1 MWIETIQPILKNL
14 DASDHSWSGWFWD
27 EGLWSSW
34 RQQTI
39 HPFPQLGVMRGA
51 SPASYH
57 KHIFAFYHL
66 TSFDH
71 QSWQFSPCISFANHG
86 HEKGKHTRV
95 KRSILPVA
103 DSMIILNK
111 LPWEMRWI
119 GIPCW
124 NWKSQ
129 IVVFNGFLL
138 VFPCYSDWR
147 KAECIIGLDHASGKM
162 VRQNTLRM
170 YCWIMLL
177 LHEECVRC

>member
-1 MWIETIQPILKNL
+1 MIIAGAAGFGMKVYGALEGSKPSIPFHNSEWWRELHQHIPIIIAHLCIL
-14 DASDHSWSGWFWD
+14 
-27 EGLWSSW
+27 
-34 RQQTI
+34 
-39 HPFPQLGVMRGA
+39 P
-51 SPASYH
+51 
-57 KHIFAFYHL
+57 L

-86 HEKGKHTRV
+86 HEKGNHTRV
-95 KRSILPVA
+95 KRTILPVA
-103 DSMIILNK
+103 NSMIILNK
-111 LPWEMRWI
+111 LRWEMGWI

-162 VRQNTLRM
+162 VPQKTLRM
-170 YCWIMLL
+170 YCWTMLL
-177 LHEECVRC
+177 LHEECLRC

>member
-1 MWIETIQPILKNL
+1 MHQIIAGAAGFGMKVFGALGLAANHPSLSAIG
-14 DASDHSWSGWFWD
+14 SD
-27 EGLWSSW
+27 EGSFTSILSLS
-34 RQQTI
+34 
-39 HPFPQLGVMRGA
+39 
-51 SPASYH
+51 
-57 KHIFAFYHL
+57 HIFAFYLL

>member
-34 RQQTI
+34 RQQTSKPSI
-39 HPFPQLGVMRGA
+39 PFRNWEWWGELHQHPIIIAHLCILPFNILWPSKLA
-51 SPASYH
+51 
-57 KHIFAFYHL
+57 IF
-66 TSFDH
+66 T
-71 QSWQFSPCISFANHG
+71 
-86 HEKGKHTRV
+86 KHTRV

-124 NWKSQ
+124 NWQSQ